1 METIAYLINRET
13 KSLYLPVKKVAHS
26 ALVTALN
33 PVTERVGGKK
43 RVKEFLGY
51 TWIMVVRDPLD
62 RFNSFYRAD
71 RPGKRR
77 VDPDGLLDDVLEGYW
92 SKDSHTEPQAN
103 YLDDLKIP
111 EIIVKYENLQEE
123 FWRFKGM
130 FPGCLDLQPENI
142 SPRERDLWRDF
153 TPEQIEQL
161 RERYARDY
169 ELFGY

>member
-33 PVTERVGGKK
+33 PVTERIGGKK

-77 VDPDGLLDDVLEGYW
+77 VDPGGLLDDVLTGYW
-92 SKDSHTEPQAN
+92 KNDSHTCPQVE
-103 YLDDLKIP
+103 YLEDLKMP
-111 EIIVKYENLQEE
+111 EVIVKYESLKDE
-123 FWRFKGM
+123 FWRFEEM
-130 FPGCLDLQPENI
+130 FPGCNLLLPENI
-142 SPRERDLWRDF
+142 SPRERDLFRDF
-153 TPEQIEQL
+153 TPEQIDIL
-161 RERYARDY
+161 RDKYKLDY
-169 ELFGY
+169 EVLGY